1 MRTNKQMITRTTDN
15 RGVRW
20 VRERYLC
27 FVTFSSPKLSLY
39 EKKLERAERAERER
53 EIFLKKNVKRV
64 ASNNKQHRERNS

>member
-15 RGVRW
+15 RGVR
-20 VRERYLC
+20 VGARDISVLSPSLLPNSLSTKKNSRERR
-27 FVTFSSPKLSLY
+27 
-39 EKKLERAERAERER
+39 ERRER